1 MKKYKYLLAFICFIA
16 TSLDSQANDYPR
28 LGQFVS
34 AQPLLAEFEATNS
47 LLHIPVTEVYK
58 KLGPNQANYEY
69 RYITFTETLAEASNN
84 KTFSQMIKEFN
95 LEDME
100 PEVENN
106 NVGTIILTFM
116 APENV
121 TQAGM
126 NFVASFRHVP
136 DTETDPNLEKAK
148 AHMSG
153 GFSVQ

>member
-16 TSLDSQANDYPR
+16 TSFDSQADDYPT
-28 LGQFVS
+28 LGQFIS

-58 KLGPNQANYEY
+58 KFGPNQDNYEY
-69 RYITFTETLAEASNN
+69 RYITFTEAQTEPSSN
-84 KTFSQMIKEFN
+84 KTFGQMIKEFN

-100 PEVENN
+100 PAIENN

-121 TQAGM
+121 TQLLDVFDELPEATP
-126 NFVASFRHVP
+126 SPPSPPPQP
-136 DTETDPNLEKAK
+136 DSA
-148 AHMSG
+148 
-153 GFSVQ
+153 